1 MLSSILINF
10 EVTTFD
16 TQKENFL
23 LKLDSSFLELLDKNV
38 IVLVLHLVSAFLLIF
53 VFYVIIHSIF
63 APEFLQP
70 PSKPLHELSDFNIN
84 QIWRAWCQTIGK
96 WGQESQFLC
105 QFQEIF
111 IEKSKVVLKKSVKI
125 MAEVKAK
132 VTKVMKLY
140 FSQINR
146 EPSKNITLCK
156 YFLSKNP
163 KIWVIVQNT

>member
-1 MLSSILINF
+1 MTILIKILIIF
-10 EVTTFD
+10 GE
-16 TQKENFL
+16 K
-23 LKLDSSFLELLDKNV
+23 KI
-38 IVLVLHLVSAFLLIF
+38 IVLWNLCRTFFRSICGPARRRQNSENRRASSQPLILFDLQANLLMN
-53 VFYVIIHSIF
+53 Y
-63 APEFLQP
+63 L
-70 PSKPLHELSDFNIN
+70 DFNIN

-96 WGQESQFLC
+96 WGRESQFLC

-111 IEKSKVVLKKSVKI
+111 IEKSKLVLNKSVKI
-125 MAEVKAK
+125 MPEVKAK

-140 FSQINR
+140 FSQNNR